1 MRATRASRGRSPR
14 TRAWWDKVAAMGQG
28 FGFLA
33 SAADE
38 GRNIILSML
47 VVGLI
52 FLVVIALGDIND
64 WFARRRHHRRAR
76 RRVY

>member
-1 MRATRASRGRSPR
+1 MTEAFA
-14 TRAWWDKVAAMGQG
+14 V
-28 FGFLA
+28 LA

-38 GRNIILSML
+38 GRNVILSML

-52 FLVVIALGDIND
+52 FLAVIALGDIND
-64 WFARRRHHRRAR
+64 YFARKRHDRRAR

>member
-1 MRATRASRGRSPR
+1 MSQAFAL
-14 TRAWWDKVAAMGQG
+14 
-28 FGFLA
+28 LA

-38 GRNIILSML
+38 GRNVILSML

-52 FLVVIALGDIND
+52 FVVVIVLGDLND
-64 WFARRRHHRRAR
+64 YFARKRHHRRAR